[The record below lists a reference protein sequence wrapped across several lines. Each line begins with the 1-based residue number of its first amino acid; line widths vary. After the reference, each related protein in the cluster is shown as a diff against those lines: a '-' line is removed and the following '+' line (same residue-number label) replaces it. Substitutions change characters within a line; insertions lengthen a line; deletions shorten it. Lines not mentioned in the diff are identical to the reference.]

1 MYYIL
6 FLTFCGAHPISYPL
20 GNGVSFPGG
29 KRGVKQTTHLHL
41 VPRLRMTEATSPLTQ
56 YVFMAWYFLRTE
68 TTLPLYLL
76 PVLPEHRCF
85 LVADMNDTNY
95 ILLLVFHSF
104 LEADEHE
111 TFILQ
116 TQTFTR
122 DLRRFISRSSP

>member
-1 MYYIL
+1 
-6 FLTFCGAHPISYPL
+6 
-20 GNGVSFPGG
+20 
-29 KRGVKQTTHLHL
+29 
-41 VPRLRMTEATSPLTQ
+41 
-56 YVFMAWYFLRTE
+56 
-68 TTLPLYLL
+68 
-76 PVLPEHRCF
+76 
-85 LVADMNDTNY
+85 VADMNDTNY